1 MDRMIEDGFPT
12 DIAAKLGRVSAVT
25 LDTWSRGTKFLA
37 PSIPAPRRGVP
48 KRYSFRDIVAI
59 RVASELRA
67 AGISV
72 GSLRR
77 VVKYL
82 RARKGLSS
90 AEVLAS
96 TQLVTDGHDVYEV
109 TGDQSISALQ
119 RPGQR
124 VLFVVPLAALVI
136 ELQTDARALVDGAV
150 ANPTQAKLAS

>member
-1 MDRMIEDGFPT
+1 MNRMIEEGFPT
-12 DIAAKLGRVSAVT
+12 DVAARLGGVTEDT
-25 LDTWSRGTKFLA
+25 LDGWSRGTKFLV

-48 KRYSFRDIVAI
+48 KRYSFRDVVAI

-82 RARKGLSS
+82 RSRKGLSA

-109 TGDQSISALQ
+109 SGEQSISALR

-124 VLFVVPLAALVI
+124 VLFVVPLDELVT
-136 ELQTDARALVDGAV
+136 ELQTNARALTEGA
-150 ANPTQAKLAS
+150 ATNSLQAKIAS